1 MGWEGSPRWGAR
13 RRGGRVLGW
22 GRETARKT
30 LGFLPARLVRPA
42 LHIILPMR
50 GTLASLLGLLV
61 SISLAGCKG
70 GEADSPTD
78 EYGVGLDE
86 EEEDYDEIDQP
97 EVSDDGE
104 VMDEGGGEQE
114 APVATPEFTEGMSL
128 AEAINA
134 VPAGIERVNID
145 QEVLARPLQ
154 DENLY
159 KPCKLRPQDHFTVKL
174 AVWDGRVVGMDLETK
189 NKKLGECLKQQ
200 FLQLRWRDKAKS
212 LNTVEYGF

>member
-1 MGWEGSPRWGAR
+1 M
-13 RRGGRVLGW
+13 
-22 GRETARKT
+22 
-30 LGFLPARLVRPA
+30 ARLVRPA
-42 LHIILPMR
+42 LPIIAPMR
-50 GTLASLLGLLV
+50 GTLACLLGLLV
-61 SISLAGCKG
+61 SFSIGGCKG
-70 GEADSPTD
+70 GEADSPSD
-78 EYGVGLDE
+78 EYGVELDE
-86 EEEDYDEIDQP
+86 EEEDYDEVDQP
-97 EVSDDGE
+97 SVSEDGE
-104 VMDEGGGEQE
+104 VMDEGEGESKPP
-114 APVATPEFTEGMSL
+114 APEPEFTEGMTV
-128 AEAINA
+128 EQAINA

-174 AVWDGRVVGMDLETK
+174 AIWDGRVVGMDLETK